1 MRASEHTG
9 AQVPATVTRRHI
21 LRPTTSESFPNR
33 GHEMKASSPRT
44 HSANPIIRYTLSSN
58 LCRSKDGKTAL
69 VKAKA
74 RNSKRSTGSTY
85 KCWYSRVVSSS
96 SRSNDEIS
104 MGIVFI
110 GASEY
115 TDLLG
120 EMNKEGE
127 GVAFRLGD

>member
-1 MRASEHTG
+1 
-9 AQVPATVTRRHI
+9 
-21 LRPTTSESFPNR
+21 
-33 GHEMKASSPRT
+33 
-44 HSANPIIRYTLSSN
+44 
-58 LCRSKDGKTAL
+58 
-69 VKAKA
+69 
-74 RNSKRSTGSTY
+74 
-85 KCWYSRVVSSS
+85 
-96 SRSNDEIS
+96 